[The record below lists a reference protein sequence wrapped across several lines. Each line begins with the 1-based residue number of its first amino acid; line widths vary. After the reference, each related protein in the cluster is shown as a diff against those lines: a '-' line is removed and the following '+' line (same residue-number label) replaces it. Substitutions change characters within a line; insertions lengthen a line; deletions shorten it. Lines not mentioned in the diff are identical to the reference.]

1 MQQCL
6 SAVSIIVSDYDEA
19 IDFYCQKLNFEL
31 LEDIDQ
37 GRKRWVTV
45 RPRGA
50 KETQIVLAQPGNDA
64 QQALVGKQGADRVWL
79 FLQTD
84 DFYRDHAAMLDKG
97 VNFLESPRE
106 EPYGIVAVFEDCF
119 GNKWDLIQKR

>member
-6 SAVSIIVSDYDEA
+6 SAVSIIVSDYNKA
-19 IDFYCQKLNFEL
+19 IEFYCNKLQFEL

-45 RPRGA
+45 RPKGA
-50 KETQIVLAQPGNDA
+50 SETQIVLAQA
-64 QQALVGKQGADRVWL
+64 SSEQQRQLIGKQGADRVWL

-84 DFYRDHAAMLDKG
+84 DFYRDHAVMLENG
-97 VNFLESPRE
+97 VHFLETPRE
-106 EPYGIVAVFEDCF
+106 EPYGIVAVFQDCC

>member
-1 MQQCL
+1 MKQCL
-6 SAVSIIVSDYDEA
+6 SAVSIIVSDYDKA
-19 IDFYCQKLNFEL
+19 IEFYCQKLGFEL

-45 RPRGA
+45 RPQGA
-50 KETQIVLAQPGNDA
+50 TETQIVLAQASNEA
-64 QQALVGKQGADRVWL
+64 QQKLVGQQGADRVWL

-84 DFYRDHAAMLDKG
+84 DFYRDHKAMLNKG
-97 VNFLESPRE
+97 IHFLESPRE
-106 EPYGIVAVFEDCF
+106 EVYGIVVVFEDDF

>member
-1 MQQCL
+1 MKQCL
-6 SAVSIIVSDYDEA
+6 SAVSIIVSDYDKA
-19 IDFYCQKLNFEL
+19 IEFYCQKLGFEL

-45 RPRGA
+45 RPQGA
-50 KETQIVLAQPGNDA
+50 TETQIVLAQASNEA
-64 QQALVGKQGADRVWL
+64 QQKLVGQQGADRVWL

-84 DFYRDHAAMLDKG
+84 DFYRDHKAMLNKG
-97 VNFLESPRE
+97 IHFLESPRE
-106 EPYGIVAVFEDCF
+106 EAYGIVAVFEDDF